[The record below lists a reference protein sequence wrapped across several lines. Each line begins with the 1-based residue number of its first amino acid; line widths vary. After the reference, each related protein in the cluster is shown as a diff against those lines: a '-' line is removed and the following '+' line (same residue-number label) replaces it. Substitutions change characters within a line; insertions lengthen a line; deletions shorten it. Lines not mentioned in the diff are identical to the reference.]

1 MSNDVIDDRDELMRR
16 IDELTKAVE
25 MLQAQLAPTDSAES
39 AAPVTA
45 TGSRRDILRLA
56 GTAAAGAV
64 AGTVLAAAAPRP
76 AAAAT
81 GQNMLLG
88 NFQTATNMTYLGYGA
103 GTLQV
108 PHNVINPERTM
119 FWIDGRSTPIDS
131 NGIRGDGRGPTGIGL
146 WGNSDFNGTGV
157 FGNGGFGLRGSGT
170 KAALHLQGTNAAPPT
185 RSDSHVVGEIDI
197 DSSGYVW
204 LCVVAGTPGTWRRIG
219 GPATAGAFH
228 AIDPVRAHDSRWPG
242 GSRIASGDTRL
253 ISVADGHN
261 ILTGLVDAPNSVP
274 VGSTAVAYNLTVT
287 GTLTSGFLTL
297 APGTATGITASSI
310 NWSGDGQNLA
320 NGAIVAVDGSRQV
333 RVFAGGGGSTDFVID
348 IAGYFL

>member
-1 MSNDVIDDRDELMRR
+1 MSDHPTNDRDELVRR
-16 IDELTKAVE
+16 IDELTRKVE
-25 MLQAQLAPTDSAES
+25 TLEAQLAPPDSAEP
-39 AAPVTA
+39 AALVPA

-64 AGTVLAAAAPRP
+64 AGTVLAAAPRP

-81 GQNMLLG
+81 GQTMLLG
-88 NFQTATNMTYLGYGA
+88 NAQFASNMTYIGYGSSS
-103 GTLQV
+103 LQA
-108 PHNVINPERTM
+108 PSNVINPERTM
-119 FWIDGRSTPIDS
+119 FWIDGRGTPIDS

-157 FGNGGFGLRGSGT
+157 FGNGGYGVRATGGRS
-170 KAALHLQGTNAAPPT
+170 ALQLEGTNPAPPA
-185 RSDSHVVGEIDI
+185 RADAHLIGEIDI

-204 LCVVAGTPGTWRRIG
+204 LCVVAGTPGIWRRLG

-228 AIDPVRAHDSRWPG
+228 AIDPVRAYDSRWAG
-242 GSRIASGDTRL
+242 NSRIASGTNRV
-253 ISVADGHN
+253 ISVADGHD
-261 ILTGLVDAPNSVP
+261 ITTGLVNAAGVVP
-274 VGSTAVAYNLTVT
+274 AGSTAVAYNLTVT
-287 GTLTSGFLTL
+287 GTQTSGFLTI

-320 NGAIVAVDGSRQV
+320 NGAIVALDALRQV
-333 RVFAGGGGSTDFVID
+333 RVFAGGGGSTDFIID